1 MAKKVLKAPPS
12 PPEGGDVAAK
22 EAATKPAQEK
32 VKETPPVKVEKETPP
47 AKVEKETPPAKVEKE
62 TPPAKVEKETEIRK
76 RLKTAFD
83 DFPTSGKL
91 YHDGNEVYFYQAKPQ
106 MTMVKRADFFNP
118 TAKKE

>member
-22 EAATKPAQEK
+22 
-32 VKETPPVKVEKETPP
+32 
-47 AKVEKETPPAKVEKE
+47 
-62 TPPAKVEKETEIRK
+62 EIRK